1 MDQIEA
7 CLGIEGQVGSE
18 GAWALNW
25 LAEAQWLENCPI
37 EKSWE
42 DRVIKLYGTFY
53 PHIFLCP
60 PRTNSLRRQN
70 PERENEWREE
80 PVKES
85 RSLWLLWRCM
95 FASYSTPQPLLI
107 SPPPAAIDRIPEIPE
122 ARERPG
128 EAHVVCAALGGFVRE
143 AEGRVLRAFQ
153 GRPFKPRPLLVWR
166 LVNHQS
172 HWDAALKASFDQNV
186 DRYFCHRSSS
196 HLASYDGQTIML
208 NEWNISVS
216 FFSGWMK

>member
-1 MDQIEA
+1 M
-7 CLGIEGQVGSE
+7 
-18 GAWALNW
+18 AW
-25 LAEAQWLENCPI
+25 
-37 EKSWE
+37 KSSDWK
-42 DRVIKLYGTFY
+42 KLRGPGYKTLW
-53 PHIFLCP
+53 HFLP
-60 PRTNSLRRQN
+60 PYLSLSPRTNSLRRQN

-95 FASYSTPQPLLI
+95 FASYSTPRPLLI
-107 SPPPAAIDRIPEIPE
+107 SPPPAVIDRIPEIPE

-166 LVNHQS
+166 LVNHKS

-196 HLASYDGQTIML
+196 HLAFYDGPAIMW
-208 NEWNISVS
+208 NEWNKSVS
-216 FFSGWMK
+216 FFSGWMN